1 MAAATN
7 EKHFFIYWKI
17 WLFFLAAILQ
27 RVPDTC
33 MRRHV
38 AIPKNRVAKMKSPM
52 FKYEMGRLKYEKS

>member
-1 MAAATN
+1 M
-7 EKHFFIYWKI
+7 EF
-17 WLFFLAAILQ
+17 LVVFLAAILQ

-52 FKYEMGRLKYEKS
+52 FKYEMGRLKYEKN